1 MLYDLF
7 NDWYSYVKYFFVML
21 VGIVIVFRFVLYVVI
36 MRFCYV
42 SLIIVIVF
50 YSVIILDCYDLLG
63 FIG

>member
-1 MLYDLF
+1 MFYDLF